1 MDRDDLL
8 AMLDTLRNPVLAAL
22 QQADELSGSGSFKR
36 LAREAQE
43 LRRWIPESDSVSAQA
58 LEAQR
63 VLTLPS
69 IGITQDLSCSQF
81 DAARLGADPWA
92 SDFQR
97 GAAGLAET
105 HEQLESLLDSGRVI
119 QDMGQQF
126 GAILPGYHAY
136 LDHTK
141 AALSDRSGSVL
152 GDHLLAAVE
161 RDFNVLAQSAT
172 ALGPLQ
178 RLTESI
184 VQAFGSAMTPTALR
198 DLLNPAAGSAWDGIW
213 GQRYIEFA
221 AHVSESWLDTA
232 DLEDGSETSASSPI
246 SVGDTVP
253 DEGRETSTPTV
264 WELAARYGI
273 AGYEIQARLTRLAKR
288 TDPLAAH
295 EDISWERM
303 LLAVGYAHPTCRV
316 RLMQLAYPFLQ
327 HFDWSLAKRGKRVD
341 GSPESLALEDV
352 EAFEELSQALIA
364 LLGEIEAA
372 YGA

>member
-22 QQADELSGSGSFKR
+22 QQADELSGRGSLKR
-36 LAREAQE
+36 IARDAQE
-43 LRRWIPESDSVSAQA
+43 LQRWVPEPDMFSARA

-63 VLTLPS
+63 VLSLPDIDFQQHLNRS
-69 IGITQDLSCSQF
+69 HLDV
-81 DAARLGADPWA
+81 ARQRADQWA
-92 SDFQR
+92 SDFQQD
-97 GAAGLAET
+97 ATGLAET
-105 HEQLESLLDSGRVI
+105 HAQLEDLLDSGRVI
-119 QDMGQQF
+119 RDMRQQF
-126 GAILPGYHAY
+126 GSVLPGYGAY

-141 AALSDRSGSVL
+141 AALSDHSGSVL
-152 GDHLLAAVE
+152 SDRVLAAVE
-161 RDFNVLAQSAT
+161 RDFSLLAQSAT

-178 RLTESI
+178 RLTETI
-184 VQAFGSAMTPTALR
+184 VQSFGAAMTPTALR
-198 DLLNPAAGSAWDGIW
+198 DLLNPAARSAWDGIW
-213 GQRYIEFA
+213 EQRYIEFA
-221 AHVSESWLDTA
+221 AHVSESWLDTG
-232 DLEDGSETSASSPI
+232 DLDDGSDTSASSPV

-253 DEGRETSTPTV
+253 KESLEKPTPTV

-273 AGYEIQARLTRLAKR
+273 VGYEIQARLTRLAKR

-303 LLAVGYAHPTCRV
+303 LLAVGYAHPTYRA

-341 GSPESLALEDV
+341 GSPESLSLEDV

-364 LLGEIEAA
+364 LLREIEEA